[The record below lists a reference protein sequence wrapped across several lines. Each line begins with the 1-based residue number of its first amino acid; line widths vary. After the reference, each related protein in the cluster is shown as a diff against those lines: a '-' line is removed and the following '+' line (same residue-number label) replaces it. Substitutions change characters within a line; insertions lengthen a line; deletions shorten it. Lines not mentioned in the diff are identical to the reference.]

1 MEYNRPGGLEAG
13 ILIGTIMNIVFISKL
28 YPTRAESTGVE
39 VTHALHNLVKYWNRT
54 ERVVVVRP
62 VYIYLRE
69 IFTRKPRLTRK
80 IIYIDNVEV
89 IVFPIFKIPKIT
101 YCYYPLYRYL
111 DRFLKKSG
119 IKPDLVVAHYDKS
132 LPIGYR
138 YSRRRNLPFTAGLH
152 AAPDLLSE
160 DPGAFKKRCGRVL
173 DAAAAVACRSLYIY
187 NKIRQW
193 FPQYEHKCFTAFSG
207 IENHLIRQKELA
219 INKLNQWKNR
229 GKISILSV
237 SGLIEVKKIDIIL
250 EALSHLSGEIDWTY
264 TIIGDGEKR
273 QPLEK
278 LALQLGIR
286 DRVRFK
292 GVLSR
297 QKVLEEME
305 RSHIFVLVSILESF
319 GLVYLEA
326 MATGNI
332 VIASKGEGID
342 GVIRDEKNG
351 FLCPPEQP
359 EPLTRQLE
367 KIILHLPKSTL
378 ESILIEAHRTISRY
392 TEENA
397 AQNYLEQLRNLLNK
411 KKE

>member
-1 MEYNRPGGLEAG
+1 
-13 ILIGTIMNIVFISKL
+13 L
-28 YPTRAESTGVE
+28 YPTRAGSSGVE
-39 VTHALHNLVKYWNRT
+39 ITHALHNLVKHWNRT

-62 VYIYLRE
+62 IFIYLRE
-69 IFTRKPRLTRK
+69 IFTGKPRLTRE

-119 IKPDLVVAHYDKS
+119 IKPDIVVAHYDKS
-132 LPIGYR
+132 LHIGHR
-138 YSRRRNLPFTAGLH
+138 YSQQRNLPFTAGLH
-152 AAPDLLSE
+152 AAPDLLHD
-160 DPGAFKKRCGRVL
+160 DPGVFKRRCGPVL
-173 DAAAAVACRSLYIY
+173 DAAAAVACRSLSIY
-187 NKIRQW
+187 NKICLW
-193 FPQYEHKCFTAFSG
+193 FPQHEHKCFTAFSG
-207 IENHLIRQKELA
+207 IENHLILQKDLA
-219 INKLNQWKNR
+219 IDKLNQWKNR
-229 GKISILSV
+229 GKVSILSV
-237 SGLIEVKKIDIIL
+237 SALIEVKKIDIIL
-250 EALSHLSGEIDWTY
+250 AALSRLSSEIDWTY

-273 QPLEK
+273 QQLEK
-278 LALQLGIR
+278 LVLQLGIG

-292 GVLSR
+292 GAIPR
-297 QKVLEEME
+297 QKVIEEME

-351 FLCPPEQP
+351 FLCPAEQP
-359 EPLTRQLE
+359 ETLAHLLE
-367 KIILHLPKSTL
+367 KIILHIPESTL
-378 ESILIEAHRTISRY
+378 ESILTEAHRTISRY

-397 AQNYLEQLRNLLNK
+397 AQNYLEKLRNLLNK

>member
-1 MEYNRPGGLEAG
+1 
-13 ILIGTIMNIVFISKL
+13 MNIVFISKL
-28 YPTRAESTGVE
+28 YPTQAGKPGVE
-39 VTHALHNLVKYWNRT
+39 VTRALHNLVKNWNRT

-62 VYIYLRE
+62 IYIYLRE
-69 IFTRKPRLTRK
+69 VFTRKPRLTGK
-80 IIYIDNVEV
+80 IVYIDDVEV

-119 IKPDLVVAHYDKS
+119 IKPDMVVAHYDKS
-132 LPIGYR
+132 LHIGCR
-138 YSRRRNLPFTAGLH
+138 YSQRRNLPFAAGVH
-152 AAPDLLSE
+152 AAPDLRQD
-160 DPGAFKKRCGRVL
+160 DPGAFKRRCGRVL

-193 FPQYEHKCFTAFSG
+193 FPQHAHKCVTAFSG
-207 IENHLIRQKELA
+207 IENNLIHEKEFA

-229 GKISILSV
+229 GKVSILSV
-237 SGLIEVKKIDIIL
+237 SSLIEVKKIDINL
-250 EALSHLSGEIDWTY
+250 EALSRLSSEIDWTY

-273 QPLEK
+273 QQLEK
-278 LALQLGIR
+278 LAVQLGIR

-292 GVLSR
+292 GVLPR
-297 QKVLEEME
+297 QKVIEEME

-332 VIASKGEGID
+332 VIASKGEGVD
-342 GVIRDEKNG
+342 GVIRDERNG

-367 KIILHLPKSTL
+367 KIILHMPKNTL
-378 ESILIEAHRTISRY
+378 ESILSESHRTISRY

-397 AQNYLEQLRNLLNK
+397 AQNYLEQLKRIANK
-411 KKE
+411 